1 MKNVLIN
8 VTDLER
14 IVTFLRYSSTLR
26 LNKIFQDNSL
36 KNVL

>member
-1 MKNVLIN
+1 MKNVLIS

-14 IVTFLRYSSTLR
+14 IVTLLRYSSNLR